1 MDNQI
6 NIQQQYNTIN
16 INYIIYYNYLK
27 FLYNNIIIYFN
38 KKGPIF
44 NYYYKNLQ
52 TYETTYLLLLNKD
65 KIKDVF
71 ILFNLLK
78 FNKIIYLSKEGQ
90 QISALENK
98 KSYTTIKTIAN
109 KIVYCLENDYNI
121 DGYLVSF

>member
-16 INYIIYYNYLK
+16 INYIIYCNYLK
-27 FLYNNIIIYFN
+27 FLYNNIIIN
-38 KKGPIF
+38 KKKKGPIF

-90 QISALENK
+90 QIYALENK